1 MTLRKK
7 HLRRIVLA
15 VLVVGTLVPVVC
27 LALYGL
33 RLRGGAYS
41 VALRTELESRLR
53 CQAEVTGARPTG
65 PSTAAADAVELTWTV
80 GASGRLTLRLA
91 GLTAESN
98 AFGWDVTAA
107 QGEFLLEGGNPAD
120 VLAALNQRLVQ
131 AEHPSRLVALRVERL
146 GVDAALP
153 PLRVQTDVRTV
164 ALASM
169 TTYAVAFYDVREAEA
184 ARDAPTL
191 DETDVRP
198 LALLRL
204 DSTSDKGVFDGL
216 RLERKDVP
224 LSTLRRALPGGDGK
238 AGADARGTADLAIDW
253 YWPETDAGAAV
264 VTVAAKKME
273 LAEWTASLPGGP
285 FTGTADVAARYE
297 KRGQEPPSLEVRLDC
312 GGGTLGGETLNW
324 LAGLPGLSPL
334 GPAGAG
340 TVPFDRLTVHFLA
353 SRNRGW
359 FAGDRDDRG
368 AIPVMTLR
376 WLGTDLP
383 LLRATAAPLRPDGLW
398 QALRESL
405 ELGPGTS
412 RGEPK
417 D

>member
-15 VLVVGTLVPVVC
+15 LLVVGALAPVGG

-33 RLRGGAYS
+33 HVRGGAYS
-41 VALRTELESRLR
+41 VALRAELESRLR
-53 CQAEVTGARPTG
+53 CQAQVTGARPTG
-65 PSTAAADAVELTWTV
+65 PSAAAADTVELTWTV
-80 GASGRLTLRLA
+80 GASGRMTLRLT

-98 AFGWDVTAA
+98 VFGWYVRAA
-107 QGEFLLEGGNPAD
+107 QGELRLGGTNPAD

-131 AEHPSRLVALRVERL
+131 AEHPARLVALTVERL

-153 PLRVQTDVRTV
+153 PLRVQSDVRAV

-169 TTYAVAFYDVREAEA
+169 TTYAVTFFDIGDFET

-191 DETDVRP
+191 ESDLRP
-198 LALLRL
+198 LASLRL
-204 DSTSDKGVFDGL
+204 NSTSDKGVFDGL
-216 RLERKDVP
+216 RLERKDVA

-238 AGADARGTADLAIDW
+238 PVAEARGTADLAIDW
-253 YWPETDAGAAV
+253 YWPETDAGAAI
-264 VTVAAKKME
+264 VTVAAKKMD
-273 LAEWTASLPGGP
+273 LAEWTAALPGGP
-285 FTGTADVAARYE
+285 VTGTADLAVRYE
-297 KRGQEPPSLEVRLDC
+297 KRGQEPPALQVRLDC
-312 GGGTLGGETLNW
+312 GGGTLGGKTLDW
-324 LAGLPGLSPL
+324 LAGLPGLGPL

-340 TVPFDRLTVHFLA
+340 TIPFDRLTVHFLA
-353 SRNRGW
+353 SRDRGW

-376 WLGTDLP
+376 LLGTDLP
-383 LLRATAAPLRPDGLW
+383 LLRASAAPLRPDGLW
-398 QALRESL
+398 QSLRQALDL
-405 ELGPGTS
+405 DPDTS

-417 D
+417 N